1 MSKWLIAI
9 MGPTASGKTGLAIT
23 LAKHFHTE
31 IISVDSRQFYREMS
45 IGTAKPTPAQL
56 AEVKHHFIDC
66 LSVNEEY
73 TAGHFRRDALNVLDE
88 LFQTHDVVIAAGGST
103 LYYRALLEGIDEF
116 PSVTEEAKARIQHI
130 QEREGLEGLQKALEK
145 VDPEYFKVVDVQNS
159 RRLVRALEVSFS
171 SGKPYSFFL
180 GRQENSSSFKVI
192 KIGLDWERDELY
204 TNINARCDEML
215 AEGLLD
221 EVKSLY
227 PYKQYNALHTV
238 GYTEFFDYLEG
249 KYSYEMAVML
259 FKQHTRNYAKR
270 QLTWFRKEE
279 DIEWFDPKNVEGIL
293 DYIEKERK
301 TE

>member
-1 MSKWLIAI
+1 MSKWLVAI
-9 MGPTASGKTGLAIT
+9 IGPTASGKTGLAIT

-45 IGTAKPTPAQL
+45 IGTAKPTPTQL

-116 PSVTEEAKARIQHI
+116 PPVTEEAKARVQHI
-130 QEREGLEGLQKALEK
+130 QEQEGLEGLQKALEK
-145 VDPEYFKVVDVQNS
+145 VDPGYFKEVDTQNS
-159 RRLVRALEVSFS
+159 RRLVRALEVSLS
-171 SGKPYSFFL
+171 SGKPYSSFL
-180 GRQENSSSFKVI
+180 GKQESSSSFNII
-192 KIGLDWERDELY
+192 KIGLEWEREELY
-204 TNINARCDEML
+204 ENINRRCDEML

-221 EVKSLY
+221 EVKALY
-227 PYKQYNALHTV
+227 PYKHCNALHTV

-279 DIEWFDPKNVEGIL
+279 GMEWFKPKDVERIL
-293 DYIEKERK
+293 NYIFEQRK
-301 TE
+301 